1 MLIFNPLT
9 PLKSLKTLSQPLQTH
24 SEGFYTPNY
33 PPPLFLTAFYQLL
46 TSNAQTFL
54 TTLKPYEPPLKT
66 SVVYGSPYL
75 KSTIKLVYWFLL
87 QLDT

>member
-9 PLKSLKTLSQPLQTH
+9 PLKSLKTLSQPLLTH

-33 PPPLFLTAFYQLL
+33 PPLFLTAFYQVL
-46 TSNAQTFL
+46 TSNTQTFP

-75 KSTIKLVYWFLL
+75 KSTIKPVYWFLL
-87 QLDT
+87 QFDT